1 MTIFS
6 RETLLLNVLNELAE
20 KTNLKS
26 SDLVFLNYDFS
37 NQEITDLMAVLS
49 EKQLKKAPITD
60 QEFEKIVAVAKPDLQ
75 GIHSVCQQLV
85 TTFIAEERFLA
96 VFDDGT
102 CHPSN

>member
-1 MTIFS
+1 
-6 RETLLLNVLNELAE
+6 
-20 KTNLKS
+20 
-26 SDLVFLNYDFS
+26 
-37 NQEITDLMAVLS
+37 MAVLS

-85 TTFIAEERFLA
+85 TSFIAEERFLA
-96 VFDDGT
+96 VFGDGT